1 MTDILVLF
9 VVASLVI
16 LTGVVYRIRSRRPE
30 EKRKNETGE
39 TKRMGWRGGPI
50 E

>member
-1 MTDILVLF
+1 MPDIIVLF
-9 VVASLVI
+9 VAAALVI
-16 LTGVVYRIRSRRPE
+16 LTGVVYSIRSRRPE
-30 EKRKNETGE
+30 EKRKDKTGE